1 VQSKLQEQT
10 MIPSIELTE
19 RASPPAWAL
28 WERFLLDAMSRAA
41 VDFVQR
47 YTRPDGTLIW
57 REEWPGMDGSD
68 DAYESFFNFPLL
80 YALGGDPELDR
91 LARSEWE
98 AITRQFTAYGQV
110 YREFDAYYD
119 WMHHGESSLLFYYF
133 GLSDPKNARM
143 IGRAR
148 RFAAMY
154 MGEDPEADNY
164 DPALRL
170 IRSPI
175 TGSRGPRYIN
185 TAEDW
190 STHREVLALYPPPY
204 DDIPG
209 ISPGAKTADWNDDAI
224 FMEILRLLNQRMMRG
239 DIPLNLTTTSLIT
252 HAYLYSGEEKYR
264 DWVKNYVSAWMERVE
279 MNGGLLPDNVGP
291 KGVIGECMDG
301 KWYGGYYGWRWPH
314 GFMNLIEPC
323 VIAASNALL
332 LTGDNSFLDLPR
344 QLLDRIY
351 AEGKEEEGIWHIP
364 NRHREGGWYDYRPAS
379 VAAPYAIYLWYLSQ
393 RGEDEERVRQW
404 TDGCDLSHIPDTRGK
419 GDNTHTQNWYLYRNG
434 NLPGYPEAILRV
446 NYAEMARRCARM
458 RDDNGNPETW
468 DVHHWQDLN
477 PVVLE
482 GLVNLTLGAPQT
494 IYHGGLLHCLMR
506 YFDPERRRPGL
517 PPDVAALVGQV
528 EGDTATVEFVNLN
541 PLEERRVIL
550 QAGAFAEHQIIGA
563 ESSGKETTVG
573 GAHLTITL
581 APASGGSLRI
591 RFHRYKNKPAYAFP
605 SM

>member
-1 VQSKLQEQT
+1 MV
-10 MIPSIELTE
+10 PSIELTE

-41 VDFVQR
+41 VEFVRR

-57 REEWPGMDGSD
+57 RENWPGMDGSD

-80 YALGGDPELDR
+80 YALGGDPEPDR
-91 LARSEWE
+91 LARREWE
-98 AITRQFTAYGQV
+98 AVTRQFTAYGQV

-133 GLSDPKNARM
+133 GLSDPKDARM

-154 MGEDPEADNY
+154 TGEDPEAENY

-175 TGSRGPRYIN
+175 NGSRGPRFIN

-190 STHREVLALYPPPY
+190 RTHREVLALYPPPY

-209 ISPGAKTADWNDDAI
+209 IPPDARTADWNDDAI
-224 FMEILRLLNQRMMRG
+224 FAEILRLMNQRMMQG
-239 DIPLNLTTTSLIT
+239 DVPLNLTATSLIT
-252 HAYLYSGEEKYR
+252 HAYLYTGEERYR
-264 DWVKNYVSAWMERVE
+264 AWVLDYVCAWKERAE
-279 MNGGLLPDNVGP
+279 ANGGLLPDNVGP
-291 KGVIGECMDG
+291 NGVIGERMDG

-344 QLLDRIY
+344 QLMDRVY
-351 AEGKEEEGIWHIP
+351 AEGREEGGTWRIP
-364 NRHREGGWYDYRPAS
+364 HRHRESGWYDFRPATA
-379 VAAPYAIYLWYLSQ
+379 AAPYAVTLWYLSRSAQ
-393 RGEDEERVRQW
+393 DEERVCRW
-404 TDGCDLSHIPDTRGK
+404 TEGCNLSHIPDTRGK
-419 GDNTHTQNWYLYRNG
+419 GDNTHTLNWFLYRG
-434 NLPGYPEAILRV
+434 GGLPEYPEAILQV
-446 NYAEMARRCARM
+446 NYAEMARRCARI
-458 RDDNGNPETW
+458 RDDDGDPETW

-494 IYHGGLLHCLMR
+494 IYHGGLLHCLLR

-517 PPDVAALVGQV
+517 PPDVAALAGRI
-528 EGDTATVEFVNLN
+528 EGDTATVEFVNLH
-541 PLEERRVIL
+541 PLEERRLLL
-550 QAGAFAEHQIIGA
+550 QAGAFAEHQIVRA
-563 ESSGKETTVG
+563 EHSGGETAVR
-573 GAHLTITL
+573 GAHLALTL
-581 APASGGSLRI
+581 APASHGALRLKF
-591 RFHRYKNKPAYAFP
+591 RRYARTPTYAFP
-605 SM
+605 PM